1 MYIRTPDR
9 ANSTS
14 QGENEREWLDQIFQV
29 LFLQVRPFSVER
41 SRVFLVVLRVLSL
54 VYNAFRIPIETEDVV
69 KSILM
74 LPGHRFCRAFIF
86 DAFSLITDE
95 VYL

>member
-1 MYIRTPDR
+1 M
-9 ANSTS
+9 
-14 QGENEREWLDQIFQV
+14 
-29 LFLQVRPFSVER
+29 
-41 SRVFLVVLRVLSL
+41 VLRVLSL

>member
-1 MYIRTPDR
+1 M
-9 ANSTS
+9 
-14 QGENEREWLDQIFQV
+14 
-29 LFLQVRPFSVER
+29 
-41 SRVFLVVLRVLSL
+41 VFLVVLRVLSL
-54 VYNAFRIPIETEDVV
+54 VYNAFRILIETEDVV

-74 LPGHRFCRAFIF
+74 LPGYRFCRALFIF